1 MKKILKMPL
10 RRISQRPPPAESLR
24 SKAAANAETYGD
36 EDYETEEPNMKF
48 SHALIVVLALH
59 IIAVGG
65 VFAFNSIKAGQS
77 TSQKTSTKGD
87 SAPSAAQAT
96 AEPKPSPVQKTLEAR
111 TGKTYT
117 VQAGDTLSRIAALY
131 KVGIEAIEKENGIT
145 SYSMIRV
152 GQVLKIPAV
161 STQKPEA
168 NKPSTDPV
176 AAAAKQAFLAA
187 RTDMA
192 NPPALSSA
200 RTDAASPPS
209 PGSARTDTANSASP
223 GSART
228 DTVNSASPSSARPDI
243 ANPPAAVA
251 TKSESA
257 KLAAPTPQAG
267 AAKTHVVAAKPLQTV
282 PATPKP
288 ASAQPS
294 PKKVDEPASPAEPN
308 TYVVTKGDNPYS
320 IAKKLHVSYNELIA
334 INDIKD
340 PTRVQIGQ
348 KLKIPAKK
356 N

>member
-200 RTDAASPPS
+200 RTDAA
-209 PGSARTDTANSASP
+209 NSASP